1 MQKKLFLTKTVSF
14 ICKHLALKET
24 QIKKKFV
31 LKKVI
36 YSARDSLALIQMR
49 LLKDTYGGERTVTKN
64 VNVSLIKKLKTEEES
79 GAVQR
84 DAERE

>member
-1 MQKKLFLTKTVSF
+1 MPLRKPKL
-14 ICKHLALKET
+14 
-24 QIKKKFV
+24 KKKIV

-64 VNVSLIKKLKTEEES
+64 VKVSLIKKSKTEEES